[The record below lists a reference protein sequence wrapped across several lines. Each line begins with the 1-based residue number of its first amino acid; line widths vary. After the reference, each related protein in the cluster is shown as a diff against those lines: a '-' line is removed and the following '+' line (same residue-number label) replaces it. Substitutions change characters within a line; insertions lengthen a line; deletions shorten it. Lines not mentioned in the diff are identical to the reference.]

1 MNALRT
7 KLIAYRL
14 DYHWIFLRKYR
25 KKMLTLY
32 EQGVGLSDKKMLALN
47 EKFNHHCIK
56 AMKLDDLF
64 AAATTPKNI

>member
-32 EQGVGLSDKKMLALN
+32 EQGVGLSDKKMLTLN
-47 EKFNHHCIK
+47 GKFNYHCIK
-56 AMKLDDLF
+56 AMKLDNLF